1 MLQNRNSGRSC
12 HSKQQPGN
20 DTSHCLEDRGVR
32 INTQQPAITAL
43 HFHDPPPS
51 CFPSKPSGK
60 QEGARS
66 LSMARIKQT
75 ARRSTRGKGPCKKL
89 ATKSMAQC
97 GRCQKVITPPLCK
110 HQTCS
115 LCNSA
120 GCEDCLHCV
129 LCDWCWEAAGCTNCR
144 QATRFAL
151 DEYTDAYLCHP
162 CANSEVAESYY
173 RTMHNNNR
181 ASSNPI
187 SDSDESRG

>member
-1 MLQNRNSGRSC
+1 MYVHSTYVKGGKIEFSIESNSHNSEGEKEV
-12 HSKQQPGN
+12 HHPHQPS
-20 DTSHCLEDRGVR
+20 TSVNTGVR

-51 CFPSKPSGK
+51 WLPSKPSGK

-66 LSMARIKQT
+66 LSMACIKQT

-97 GRCQKVITPPLCK
+97 GRCQKVIMPPLCK

-120 GCEDCLHCV
+120 GCEDCCHCV
-129 LCDWCWEAAGCTNCR
+129 LCDPV
-144 QATRFAL
+144 
-151 DEYTDAYLCHP
+151 LCL
-162 CANSEVAESYY
+162 S
-173 RTMHNNNR
+173 
-181 ASSNPI
+181 
-187 SDSDESRG
+187 